1 MIRRELSLNE
11 GVGVEKLETE
21 NSNVA
26 VTAYEQAIFDEDRIT
41 DDKHTLFEDEDHTA
55 RKHNATL
62 SSPVFCQ
69 LTH

>member
-41 DDKHTLFEDEDHTA
+41 DDKHTSVSYTHL
-55 RKHNATL
+55 TL
-62 SSPVFCQ
+62 PTNREV
-69 LTH
+69 